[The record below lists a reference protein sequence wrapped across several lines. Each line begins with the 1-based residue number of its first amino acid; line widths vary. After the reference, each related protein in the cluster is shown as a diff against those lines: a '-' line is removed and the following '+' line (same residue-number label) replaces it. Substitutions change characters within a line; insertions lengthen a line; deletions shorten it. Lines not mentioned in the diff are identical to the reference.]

1 MNKSQ
6 KEALLHLLALST
18 LGIANIDFN
27 NKRFL
32 IRGASGHFGIWSSL
46 SLAFLAKNGSALKIF
61 CETTRF
67 NQVASILEPLSLIDY
82 VEKAPSNGR
91 YDVVLDFSLP
101 PLNNAT
107 EVDDEF
113 CKKVLAQFK
122 SSLEQTEKD
131 GVMISPS
138 SGAVYGHHRFEPG
151 IMDEE
156 IAQSAVSR
164 GTYGEMKYLLESLSL
179 QVTSR
184 KLPIYRVF
192 TTFGPLFRS
201 ESNLVANSLFLN
213 AQKGNPLELKSTG
226 NKIRNFAFIGELVA
240 QMIHLSLVE
249 SLDQLTPINLGTKD
263 NLSIRD
269 FTNKVGDIYNL
280 KVKIGLD
287 EEPFESYV
295 PNLSKLESYKKF
307 GTINNFDLYL
317 EQTAKY
323 YG

>member
-1 MNKSQ
+1 MNRNQ
-6 KEALLHLLALST
+6 KEALLHSLTLST
-18 LGIANIDFN
+18 TSIANINFC

-32 IRGASGHFGIWSSL
+32 IRGASGHFGMWSTL
-46 SLAFLAKNGSALKIF
+46 SLAFLAKNGSSLKVF

-67 NQVASILEPLSLIDY
+67 DQVASILEPLDLTNH
-82 VEKAPSNGR
+82 VEKAPSTGK

-107 EVDDEF
+107 EVDYEF
-113 CKKVLAQFK
+113 CKKVLEQFK
-122 SSLEQTEKD
+122 LSLEQTEKD
-131 GVMISPS
+131 GIMISPS

-156 IAQSAVSR
+156 MAQSAINR
-164 GTYGEMKYLLESLSL
+164 GTYGEMKYLLERISL

-184 KLPIYRVF
+184 KLPIYRIF
-192 TTFGPLFRS
+192 TTFGPLFRP
-201 ESNLVANSLFLN
+201 ESNLVANYLFLT
-213 AQKGNPLELKSTG
+213 AQKGNPLELKSAG

-249 SLDQLTPINLGTKD
+249 SLDQSSPINLGTQG

-269 FTNKVGDIYNL
+269 FTNKIADIYNL
-280 KVKIGLD
+280 RVQIGF
-287 EEPFESYV
+287 EEESLENYV
-295 PNLSKLESYKKF
+295 PDLNKLDSFGKFRTVNNL
-307 GTINNFDLYL
+307 DVYL
-317 EQTAKY
+317 EQTARY